1 MIIRNAAFRRFSM
14 HLAFFAIIAA
24 SASLTT
30 SAEAD
35 EIYSQDM
42 SWAAMFARNATPS
55 SPAAVQ
61 PAARRGQAQLQAQAG
76 GNTIEMTSSVARRVA
91 EVAGRHGVP
100 ARFAI
105 AVARVESHLRCQAV
119 GRAGEL
125 GPLQIKPATAR
136 GLGYTG
142 PTSALNSCGAGLEWG
157 MRHLALAYQRCGT
170 SAGAAALHN
179 RGLAS
184 SCVRTAYSN
193 AVTRMMASL

>member
-1 MIIRNAAFRRFSM
+1 MIIRNAAFCRFSM
-14 HLAFFAIIAA
+14 YLAFFAIIAT
-24 SASLTT
+24 SVSLTT
-30 SAEAD
+30 SAKAD

-55 SPAAVQ
+55 TPAAVQ
-61 PAARRGQAQLQAQAG
+61 PATRRGQAQAG